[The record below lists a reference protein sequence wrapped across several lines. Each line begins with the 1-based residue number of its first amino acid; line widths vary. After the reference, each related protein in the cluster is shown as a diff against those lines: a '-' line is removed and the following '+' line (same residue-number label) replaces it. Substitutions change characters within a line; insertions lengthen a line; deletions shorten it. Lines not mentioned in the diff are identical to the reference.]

1 MQQIET
7 ALFRKHD
14 IEALS
19 LFSGNVVHATVLV
32 R

>member
-7 ALFRKHD
+7 ALFWKCD

-19 LFSGNVVHATVLV
+19 LFSGNIAHATMSVG
-32 R
+32 